1 MTGQTAVTIEK
12 LGRQYPQHK
21 RGTMMKTPRDIL
33 LQWMQAVNDGDV
45 ESLLGLYDSQAVLIP
60 TFSNRILNTPAKLR
74 EYFEKLSSRE
84 ELSIALHEKTLII
97 QELQNQ
103 VALMS
108 GIYNWRFS
116 VDDELLNF
124 EARFSYVLDISRHS
138 PILHHHSSQIP
149 RML

>member
-1 MTGQTAVTIEK
+1 
-12 LGRQYPQHK
+12 
-21 RGTMMKTPRDIL
+21 MKTPRDIL
-33 LQWMQAVNDGDV
+33 AQWMKAVNDGDV
-45 ESLLGLYDSQAVLIP
+45 ENLLGLYDSQAVLIP

-116 VDDELLNF
+116 VDGELLNF
-124 EARFSYVLDISRHS
+124 EARFSYVLDMSRHS